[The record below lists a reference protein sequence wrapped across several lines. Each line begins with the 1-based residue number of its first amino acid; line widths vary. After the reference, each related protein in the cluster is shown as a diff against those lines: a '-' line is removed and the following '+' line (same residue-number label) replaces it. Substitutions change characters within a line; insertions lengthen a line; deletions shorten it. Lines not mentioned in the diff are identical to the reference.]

1 MVIRHVRWGWFGLL
15 LLGVMPLAAQ
25 RANRPRAALVR
36 DIEQVFMNQVSRE
49 MGLTAAQ
56 EAPFRRV
63 ELTWAQKRAV
73 LETEER
79 RLRGSLDLQLT
90 PGVAANPDS
99 VTYTVDALNA
109 NRVAYAETFTGEMR
123 DLTPILTP
131 VQRGQFQMARD
142 RLLQKIQQLQQQR
155 SGGGLRQQ
163 VLPQP

>member
-1 MVIRHVRWGWFGLL
+1 MVSGHVRWGWLGLL
-15 LLGVMPLAAQ
+15 LVGVMPLAAQ
-25 RANRPRAALVR
+25 RAGRPRAALVR

-56 EAPFRRV
+56 EPPFRHAV
-63 ELTWAQKRAV
+63 LLWAQKRAA

-79 RLRGSLDLQLT
+79 QLRQSLNRQLT

-99 VTYTVDALNA
+99 VTSAVDALNA

-155 SGGGLRQQ
+155 TGGGLPQQ
-163 VLPQP
+163 VVPQP

>member
-1 MVIRHVRWGWFGLL
+1 MVRGHLRWGWLALL
-15 LLGVMPLAAQ
+15 LVGVMPLAAQ
-25 RANRPRAALVR
+25 RVGRPRAALVR

-56 EAPFRRV
+56 EAPFRHV
-63 ELTWAQKRAV
+63 ELSWAQKRAV

-79 RLRGSLDLQLT
+79 QLRQSLNVQLT

-99 VTYTVDALNA
+99 VTYAVDALNA

-155 SGGGLRQQ
+155 TGGGLRQQ
-163 VLPQP
+163 VVPQP